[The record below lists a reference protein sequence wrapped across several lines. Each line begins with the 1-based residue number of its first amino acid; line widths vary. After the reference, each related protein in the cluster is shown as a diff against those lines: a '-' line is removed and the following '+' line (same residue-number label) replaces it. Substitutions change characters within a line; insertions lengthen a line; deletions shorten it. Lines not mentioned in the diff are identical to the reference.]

1 MDKHFHREFKQCPCC
16 GGEER
21 FFEQLCN
28 ELKAKGWA
36 REEFH
41 FHLDMSRGVV
51 LDKTKE
57 ATIPIGSEV
66 PGYGIMTDI
75 CMNCGCLYAT
85 DLMRND
91 VKKSVDVSNKIP
103 PRQGGGLPRMPFS
116 TS

>member
-1 MDKHFHREFKQCPCC
+1 MEKHFHKEFKQCPAC
-16 GGEER
+16 GSEDR

-28 ELKAKGWA
+28 ELKIKGWA

-41 FHLDMSRGVV
+41 FHLEMSKGVV
-51 LDKTKE
+51 LDKTRE

-75 CMNCGCLYAT
+75 CINCGCLYAT
-85 DLMRND
+85 ELIRND
-91 VKKSVDVSNKIP
+91 VKKSADVSRLIP
-103 PRQGGGLPRMPFS
+103 PRGKGPPRQPFS